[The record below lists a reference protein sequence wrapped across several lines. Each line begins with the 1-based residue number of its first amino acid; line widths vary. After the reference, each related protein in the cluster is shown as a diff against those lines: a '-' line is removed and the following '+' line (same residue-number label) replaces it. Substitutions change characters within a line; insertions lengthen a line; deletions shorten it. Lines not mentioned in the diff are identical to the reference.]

1 MNSKHLRADVAFAWP
16 TAEIAVM
23 GADGAVN
30 VVFRREIDKAADP
43 ETRRAEL
50 IQEYRDK
57 FSTPYAAAERGFID
71 DVIEPAETRPR
82 LIKALRMLST
92 KRESIPARKHGNI
105 PL

>member
-1 MNSKHLRADVAFAWP
+1 
-16 TAEIAVM
+16 M
-23 GADGAVN
+23 GAEGAVN
-30 VVFRREIDKAADP
+30 VVFKKEIEQAGDPAA
-43 ETRRAEL
+43 RKAEL
-50 IQEYRDK
+50 ITEYREK

>member
-1 MNSKHLRADVAFAWP
+1 
-16 TAEIAVM
+16 M

-30 VVFRREIDKAADP
+30 VVFRGDRQGHRP
-43 ETRRAEL
+43 GRAPGEL
-50 IQEYRDK
+50 ITEYRDK